1 MNLPIGRHIAIQ
13 ATVGTRQAVRK
24 YTPISEPTAVGHF
37 DLLVKTYPAGT
48 ISKYLSE
55 LKVGEYVDFKGPLG
69 SFEYQP
75 ELFSHLGMIAGGTGI
90 TPMYQVIK
98 HALSNPADKTKISL
112 IFANVN
118 EDDIL
123 LRSELE
129 GLAKEHPDRFKL
141 YLSLDNPP
149 SNWTQGKGYVTA
161 DTIKANL
168 PAPGPK
174 TKVMICGPPPMT
186 AAMMANCTGLGHDE
200 SRVGRF

>member
-24 YTPISEPTAVGHF
+24 YTPISDPSTVGHF
-37 DLLVKTYPAGT
+37 DLLIKTYPAGT
-48 ISKYLSE
+48 ISKYVSE

-75 ELFSHLGMIAGGTGI
+75 ELFTELGMIAGGTGI

-98 HALSNPADKTKISL
+98 HALTTPGDKTKISL

-118 EDDIL
+118 DDDIL

-129 GLAKEHPDRFKL
+129 TLAKDHSDRFKL
-141 YLSLDNPP
+141 YFTLDNPP
-149 SNWTQGKGYVTA
+149 SAWAQGKGHVTA
-161 DTIKANL
+161 DMIKAHL
-168 PAPGPK
+168 PAPSPK
-174 TKVMICGPPPMT
+174 TKVMVCGPPPMN
-186 AAMMANCTGLGHDE
+186 AAMIAHCTGLGHDE
-200 SRVGRF
+200 SRVCRF